1 MTPGT
6 LRGKNVTVVGAARSG
21 VAAARLLHAQGARVF
36 VTDSGQIEPAFRRA
50 LRAEGIAFEEG
61 GHSDRAARADF
72 LATSPG
78 VPSSIPLLRQAFA
91 AGAPVYSE
99 IEVASW
105 FCRAPVIA
113 VTGTN
118 GKTTTV
124 LLLGH
129 LFRQAG
135 KKVFV
140 GGNTGYPFSNFAE
153 AAGPSDLVA
162 LEVSS
167 FQLDHIATF
176 RPWIAVMLNLAP
188 DHMDRYD
195 QDFDAYARSK
205 FRITENQGPGDWF
218 VCNRDD
224 GEVRARASAL
234 RAAREKEPALL
245 EYSRMGAV
253 AEGAFAQDGEIALRI
268 TDEKILMRSDELSL
282 TGPHNLHNALAATVA
297 ARVAGLSPAV
307 LREGLRTFAGVPHRM
322 ELIRETGGVRYV
334 NDSKATNVH
343 AVRYALESMDV
354 PVVLIAGG
362 RDKGNDYAPLKQLV
376 KQKVRAVV
384 AVGESAGKVVR
395 ELGSEAAF
403 AMVAGSFEEA
413 VRRARLCAKVGD
425 VVLLSPACASFD
437 MFRNYEE
444 RGDAFRHLVNAL

>member
-1 MTPGT
+1 MIPGN

-21 VAAARLLHAQGARVF
+21 VAAARRLHAHGAHVF
-36 VTDSGQIEPAFRRA
+36 VTDSGPIEPVFRNA
-50 LRAEGIAFEEG
+50 LHAEGIAFEAG
-61 GHSDRAARADF
+61 AHSDRAAQADF
-72 LATSPG
+72 LVPSPG
-78 VPSSIPLLRQAFA
+78 VPSSIPLLQQAFA
-91 AGAPVYSE
+91 EGLPVYSE

-105 FCRAPVIA
+105 FCRAPVLA

-124 LLLGH
+124 RLLGH

-135 KKVFV
+135 RNVFV

-153 AAGPSDLVA
+153 AARPRDLVV

-195 QDFDAYARSK
+195 QNFAAYARSK
-205 FRITENQGPGDWF
+205 FRMAENQDNRDWF
-218 VCNRDD
+218 VYNRDD
-224 GEVRARASAL
+224 RDVRERVSRL
-234 RAAREKEPALL
+234 RAGRKNGPVLL

-253 AEGAFAQDGEIALRI
+253 EAGACAQDGEIVLRI
-268 TDEKILMRSDELSL
+268 TEEEPLMRSDELTL

-297 ARVAGLSPAV
+297 ARVAGLSPAA
-307 LREGLRTFAGVPHRM
+307 LREGLRTFVGVPHRM
-322 ELIRETGGVRYV
+322 ELVREDAGVRYV

-362 RDKGNDYAPLKQLV
+362 RDKGNDYGPLKPLV
-376 KQKVRAVV
+376 KQKVRAVI
-384 AVGESAGKVVR
+384 AVGEAAGKVME
-395 ELGSEAAF
+395 ELGPEAGHAI
-403 AMVAGSFEEA
+403 VAGSFEEA
-413 VRRARLCAKVGD
+413 VRRARLSAKVGD

-444 RGDAFRHLVNAL
+444 RGDVFKNLVNAL

>member
-1 MTPGT
+1 MIPGN

-21 VAAARLLHAQGARVF
+21 VAAARRLHAHGAHVF
-36 VTDSGQIEPAFRRA
+36 VTDSGPIEPVFRNA
-50 LRAEGIAFEEG
+50 LHAEGIAFEAG
-61 GHSDRAARADF
+61 AHSDRAAQADF
-72 LATSPG
+72 LVPSPG
-78 VPSSIPLLRQAFA
+78 VPSSIPLLQQAFA
-91 AGAPVYSE
+91 EGRPVYSE

-105 FCRAPVIA
+105 FCRAPVLA

-124 LLLGH
+124 RLLGH

-135 KKVFV
+135 RNVFV

-153 AAGPSDLVA
+153 AARPRDLVV

-195 QDFDAYARSK
+195 QNFAAYARSK
-205 FRITENQGPGDWF
+205 FRMAENQDKRDWF
-218 VCNRDD
+218 VYNRDD
-224 GEVRARASAL
+224 RDVRERVSRL
-234 RAAREKEPALL
+234 RAGRKNGPVLL

-253 AEGAFAQDGEIALRI
+253 EAGAFAQDGKIMLRI
-268 TDEKILMRSDELSL
+268 TEEEPLMRSDELTL

-297 ARVAGLSPAV
+297 ARVAGLSPAA
-307 LREGLRTFAGVPHRM
+307 LREGLRTFVGVPHRM
-322 ELIRETGGVRYV
+322 ELVREDAGVRYV

-362 RDKGNDYAPLKQLV
+362 RDKGNDYGPLKPLV
-376 KQKVRAVV
+376 KQKVRAVI
-384 AVGESAGKVVR
+384 AVGEAAGKVME
-395 ELGSEAAF
+395 ELGPEAGHAI
-403 AMVAGSFEEA
+403 VAGSFEEA
-413 VRRARLCAKVGD
+413 VRRARLSAEVGD

-444 RGDAFRHLVNAL
+444 RGDVFKNLVNAL

>member
-1 MTPGT
+1 MTPGK

-21 VAAARLLHAQGARVF
+21 MAAARLLRAHGVRVF
-36 VTDSGQIEPAFRRA
+36 VTDSGPIEPTFRDA
-50 LRAEGIAFEEG
+50 LQAEGIAFESG

-72 LATSPG
+72 LTLSPG
-78 VPSSIPLLRQAFA
+78 VPSSIPLLQQAFA
-91 AGAPVYSE
+91 AGTPVYSE

-105 FCRAPVIA
+105 FCRAPVLA

-124 LLLGH
+124 RLLGR

-153 AAGPSDLVA
+153 AAQPRDLAV

-205 FRITENQGPGDWF
+205 FRIAGNQGRGDWF

-224 GEVRARASAL
+224 GEVRKRTSVL
-234 RAAREKEPALL
+234 RAARKRGPVLL

-253 AEGAFAQDGEIALRI
+253 ERGAFARGGEIVLRI
-268 TDEKILMRSDELSL
+268 TDEETLMRSDELSL

-376 KQKVRAVV
+376 RQKVRAVI
-384 AVGESAGKVVR
+384 AVGESACKVVE
-395 ELGSEAAF
+395 ELGSEAGCAL
-403 AMVAGSFEEA
+403 AAGSFEEA
-413 VRRARLCAKVGD
+413 VRRARLSAKVGD

-444 RGDAFRHLVNAL
+444 RGDAFRNLVNAL